1 MMDLLKGVILPFF
14 VPGLVLLPLIPG
26 LATPIGF
33 GAWAVLLC
41 ATQRVWI
48 PSFVRLVFLRRW
60 TKIFLWPWSMG
71 GEELATTFLQAIA
84 WLWGAIGVFFIL
96 VALVQ
101 GD

>member
-1 MMDLLKGVILPFF
+1 MNLLKGVILPFV
-14 VPGLVLLPLIPG
+14 VPGLVLLPWIPG
-26 LATPIGF
+26 LATQVGY

-48 PSFVRLVFLRRW
+48 PSLVHLVFLRRW

-71 GEELATTFLQAIA
+71 GEEQATTFLQVIA
-84 WLWGAIGVFFIL
+84 WGWGAIGLFFIL
-96 VALVQ
+96 VALVE